1 MTASMTAQT
10 GPLSWKVL
18 PRNPVD
24 LYSSL
29 LVCFLCCITARI
41 NAQEVS
47 WLADVQQPPSAPST
61 FETGTMEPLLPRAD
75 GSMITTKEQWT
86 ARRAEIDRV
95 WQEFLGPNLK
105 KPDHDNLTTISS
117 ESIDGLKRDRIRYE
131 CEPGLF
137 VEAYLLRPLMPT
149 AAKLPSVV
157 VLHHTA
163 NATIDEVAGIS
174 GRESLQLG
182 FKLAKRGFI
191 AICPPCFLWHD
202 SSDYKQAAE
211 RFIER
216 QPKSLGMRKMLFD
229 AQRAVDILT
238 TFHDVDPNRIGA
250 IGHSLGAKETLYLAA
265 FDQRIKAAVAC
276 EGGLCFRS
284 TNWDAIWYLGPAIRE
299 PQFKRN
305 HHELLAL
312 TAPRAMLVIGGEEG
326 PGAADG
332 DRSWPHIVA
341 ALPVYEFFGK
351 PPRLGLLNHHQGH
364 SIPEATF
371 QQIAEWFESYL
382 GESK

>member
-1 MTASMTAQT
+1 MTVGSTAQT
-10 GPLSWKVL
+10 ALLSRMV
-18 PRNPVD
+18 
-24 LYSSL
+24 SSRRAIVSYCRL
-29 LVCFLCCITARI
+29 LFCFLCVVTARSD
-41 NAQEVS
+41 AQEVS
-47 WLADVQQPPSAPST
+47 WLADVQQPPRTPST
-61 FETGTMEPLLPRAD
+61 FDTGTMEPLLRRAD
-75 GSMITTKEQWT
+75 GSTVTTIDQWT

-95 WQEFLGPNLK
+95 WQEFLGPDLK
-105 KPDHDNLTTISS
+105 KPDHDNITMIHS

-137 VEAYLLRPLMPT
+137 VEAYVLRPLMPT
-149 AAKLPSVV
+149 AAKLPGIV

-202 SSDYKQAAE
+202 SNDYKQAAE

-229 AQRAVDILT
+229 AQRSVDILT
-238 TFHDVDPNRIGA
+238 TFPDVDLHRIGA
-250 IGHSLGAKETLYLAA
+250 VGHSLGAKETLYLAA
-265 FDQRIKAAVAC
+265 FDQRIKAAVAS

-312 TAPRAMLVIGGEEG
+312 TAPRAILVIGGEEG
-326 PGAADG
+326 VGAADG
-332 DRSWPHIVA
+332 DRSWPHISA
-341 ALPVYEFFGK
+341 ALPVYELFGK

-364 SIPEATF
+364 SIPDATF
-371 QQIAEWFESYL
+371 QQIAEWFEVYL
-382 GESK
+382 GKSK